1 MDLQLH
7 LDETIEFLVRLLNTP
22 SPTGYAFDAIEA
34 SRAAFES
41 IGFPGLTTRVLPKG
55 ALVITVPGERDD
67 QPVGLAAHADTLGLM
82 VKEIKPS
89 GALKVTNI
97 GGIMWGGVE
106 FENVTIQAAGGQRY
120 RGTEIPNNP
129 RGHVNPNIATQP
141 RNPDTMEVRLD
152 AAVRSAADTRGLG
165 IEVGDFVF
173 VDSRVELTDT
183 GFIRGRH
190 LDNKA
195 GVACIYGALLALK
208 SAGRIPAQ
216 TTTILIS
223 NYEETGHGGAA
234 GLPKTL
240 TELLTIDMGA
250 LGDGQ
255 NGDEYS
261 VSLCVKDSGGPY
273 HWVINQK
280 LRRLAGTY
288 GIALKPDVYPS
299 YSSDGTIYW
308 RSGGE
313 ARVGLIGPGIASSH
327 AYERTHR
334 DSLAHTNHLIA
345 RYLLEPVE
353 A

>member
-1 MDLQLH
+1 MNLH
-7 LDETIEFLVRLLNTP
+7 LDETITLLVRLLNTP
-22 SPTGYAFDAIEA
+22 SPTGYAFDAINA
-34 SRAAFES
+34 SREAFEAL
-41 IGFPGLTTRVLPKG
+41 GFPGLTTRLLPKG

-67 QPVGLAAHADTLGLM
+67 RPIGLAAHADTLGLM

-97 GGIMWGGVE
+97 GGIQWGGVE
-106 FENVTIQAAGGQRY
+106 YENVTVQAANGSRY
-120 RGTEIPNNP
+120 RGTVIPLNP
-129 RGHVNPNIATQP
+129 SGHVNPNLQTQA
-141 RNPDTMEVRLD
+141 RNADMMEVRLD
-152 AAVRSAADTRGLG
+152 ARVRNAADTRGLG

-173 VDSRVELTDT
+173 VDSRVEQTDT

-195 GVACIYGALLALK
+195 GIACIYGALLALK
-208 SAGRIPAQ
+208 DAGQIPTQ

-273 HWVINQK
+273 HWQMNQK
-280 LRRLAGTY
+280 LRRLAAVH
-288 GIALKPDVYPS
+288 GIALKPDVYPT

-313 ARVGLIGPGIASSH
+313 GRVGLIGPGIASSH
-327 AYERTHR
+327 GYERTHR
-334 DSLAHTNHLIA
+334 DSLAHTTHLIA
-345 RYLLEPVE
+345 RYLVEPVE